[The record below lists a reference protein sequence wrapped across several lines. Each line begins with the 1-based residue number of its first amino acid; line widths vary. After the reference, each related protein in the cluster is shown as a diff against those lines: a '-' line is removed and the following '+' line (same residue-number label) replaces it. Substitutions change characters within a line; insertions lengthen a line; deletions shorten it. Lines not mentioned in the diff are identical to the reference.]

1 MSKSTFSENDIRPK
15 DYLEGQKIAVAQD
28 IGRLLTQRDKFVYVS
43 CPACGSNDSS
53 KKYEKY
59 FLDIHSCS
67 KCETLYTN
75 PRPTSEV
82 LDWFYKGSVNYDYW
96 NKYIFPASET
106 ARRQKIFVPRVD
118 KVLEFCEKYNVNTDS
133 LLEIGCAFGTFCV
146 EMQSRNRFN
155 RIVGV
160 EPTPSLAETS
170 RQKGIEVIEDVIEN
184 IIFKEDERFDVVVNF
199 EVIEHIFSPKD
210 LIAQSKKLL
219 KKNGL
224 FIVTCPNGK
233 GFDFQVLGEKCNS
246 LDHEHLNYFN
256 PDSLKILLE
265 SCGFEVLES
274 ITPGRLDAELV
285 RNKVLEGQFNLDN
298 QPFLKQVLIDEWERR
313 GADFQNFI
321 SNSNLSSNL
330 WVIAKNK

>member
-1 MSKSTFSENDIRPK
+1 MNKNNFSENDIRPK
-15 DYLEGQKIAVAQD
+15 DLLEGQKNAVAED
-28 IGRLLTQRDKFVYVS
+28 IGRLLTQRGKFIYVP
-43 CPACGSNDSS
+43 CPACGSQNSF

-59 FLDIHSCS
+59 FLDIHSC
-67 KCETLYTN
+67 KECETLFTN
-75 PRPTSEV
+75 PRPTPEV
-82 LDWFYKGSVNYDYW
+82 LNWFYKNSTNYDYW

-118 KVLEFCEKYNVNTDS
+118 KVLEFCDKYNIETNS

-146 EMQSRNRFN
+146 EMMSRNRFN

-160 EPTPSLAETS
+160 EPTPGLAETS

-184 IIFKEDERFDVVVNF
+184 INFIEDERFDVVVNF
-199 EVIEHIFSPKD
+199 EVIEHIFSPED

-219 KKNGL
+219 KKDGL
-224 FIVTCPNGK
+224 FIITCPNGK
-233 GFDFQVLGEKCNS
+233 GFDFQVLGDKCNS

-285 RNKVLEGQFNLDN
+285 RNKVLEGGFNLDN
-298 QPFLKQVLIDEWERR
+298 QPFLKQVLIEEWEQH
-313 GADFQNFI
+313 GENFQNFI

-330 WVIAKNK
+330 WIIAKNK